1 MWRNNPHHLIKHMTG
16 KFTVN
21 QLSNPHGNCNWR
33 MEGKIDGKRI
43 RAFYRTKLEAEEAA
57 RRRNIEVADHGHKHA
72 DIPASLRVEA
82 MRAQEQLDR
91 IGASLTE
98 AVAFYLRHHDLRTNS
113 LTVAEVFTR
122 LNEHHLRKVEA
133 QDITNRHVETWR
145 VNARKFVLEFGASH
159 ICDIN
164 NCQISEWLNRLPV
177 ATRTKNTVR
186 RSVGRLFYFSE
197 ECGWLRDNPMRKV
210 QAIKQKNT
218 KLPGILSVQEAATL
232 LATAPE
238 VLVAPIAIGLFAGI
252 RPVEILRLDWSDILW
267 HKRQINVAAS
277 KAKTATVRWVDMT
290 DPLIEWLTPHRK
302 ASGPIFPMSEGKA
315 SQAITAASK
324 AAGMTSWPKDGL
336 RHSFG
341 SYHLAAHDNAALTAR
356 QMGHASTDMV
366 YSNYNNRR
374 TREEGI
380 AFFNIR
386 PQVAQNIVAIA

>member
-1 MWRNNPHHLIKHMTG
+1 MTG

-21 QLSNPHGNCNWR
+21 QLSAPHGNCHWR

-57 RRRNIEVADHGHKHA
+57 RRRNIEVANHGHKHA

-82 MRAQEQLDR
+82 LRGQELLDQ
-91 IGASLTE
+91 IGASLSE
-98 AVAFYLRHHDLRTNS
+98 AVEFYLKHHDLRASS
-113 LTVAEVFTR
+113 LTVSEVFCR
-122 LNEHHLRKVEA
+122 LNDFHLRKVAA
-133 QDITNRHVETWR
+133 QEITNRHVETWR
-145 VNARKFVLEFGASH
+145 VNARKFVLDFGIQY
-159 ICDIN
+159 ICDIS
-164 NCQISEWLNRLPV
+164 NCQISEWLNRLPL

-186 RSVGRLFYFSE
+186 RSVGRLFYYAE

-210 QAIKQKNT
+210 KSFSQKNT
-218 KLPGILSVQEAATL
+218 KLPGILSVEQAAIL
-232 LATAPE
+232 LATAPD

-252 RPVEILRLDWSDILW
+252 RPIEILRLDWSDILW

-277 KAKTATVRWVDMT
+277 KAKTASARWVDMT
-290 DPLIEWLTPHRK
+290 DPLIEWLEPHRK
-302 ASGPIFPMSEGKA
+302 TNGPIFPMSEGRA
-315 SQAITAASK
+315 SQAITAAWK
-324 AAGMTSWPKDGL
+324 AAGMTSPWPKDAL

-356 QMGHASTDMV
+356 QMGHTSTDMV
-366 YSNYNNRR
+366 YAHYNNRR

-386 PQVAQNIVAIA
+386 PQAAQNIVAIA

>member
-1 MWRNNPHHLIKHMTG
+1 MTG
-16 KFTVN
+16 KFRVN
-21 QLSNPHGNCNWR
+21 ELSAPHGNCHWR
-33 MEGKIDGKRI
+33 MEGKIDRKRI

-57 RRRNIEVADHGHKHA
+57 RRRNIEVANHGHKHA

-82 MRAQEQLDR
+82 LRAQEQLDR

-98 AVAFYLRHHDLRTNS
+98 AVEFFLKHHDLRRNS
-113 LTVAEVFTR
+113 LTVSQVFTR
-122 LNEHHLRKVEA
+122 LNDYHNRKAESEE
-133 QDITNRHVETWR
+133 ITKRHVDTWR
-145 VNARKFVLEFGASH
+145 INARKFVLDFGNQY
-159 ICDIN
+159 ICDITN
-164 NCQISEWLNRLPV
+164 SQISEWLNRLPL
-177 ATRTKNTVR
+177 ATRTKNGVR
-186 RSVGRLFYFSE
+186 RSAGRLFFYAE

-210 QAIKQKNT
+210 KSIKEKNT
-218 KLPGILSVQEAATL
+218 KLPGILTIDQAAML
-232 LATAPE
+232 LQSAPDL
-238 VLVAPIAIGLFAGI
+238 LVPAIAIGLFAGI
-252 RPVEILRLDWSDILW
+252 RPVEVLRLDWSDILW

-277 KAKTATVRWVDMT
+277 IAKTAAVRWVDMT

-315 SQAITAASK
+315 SAAITAAAK

-356 QMGHASTDMV
+356 LLGHTNTDMV

-374 TREEGI
+374 TREEGV

-386 PQVAQNIVAIA
+386 PAAAQNILAIAS